1 MSQQADSLSP
11 MDTARVHV
19 NGPPQ
24 ARVDAEDAA
33 AGKPR
38 RSLKPLT
45 GLKTYLFRY
54 PRMLAAMLVA
64 IVLSAGSMLSVPMAV
79 RNMIDNGFSGVPG
92 GSIDR
97 YFIMLFLLGGLLALA
112 SSWRYYCVN
121 WLGERVVADIR
132 RDVFQHLA
140 ALSPAFFERTQS
152 GELMSRLT
160 ADTTQIKTASG
171 SAISQALRNLMM
183 LLGAFAMM
191 VITSPQLSMLVLVA
205 IPLIVL
211 PLMAYG
217 RSVRTLAR
225 NAQDT
230 LAEASAYAAENL
242 GAVRTMQAFTY
253 EGHVLAR
260 FSAAVDRSFDAAL
273 ARMRARSGLTAVVI
287 FLAFASVVGVLW
299 YGASEVVAGRMTGG
313 RLGQFVLYAL
323 FAAGAVAEL
332 SEVWGEVQQAAGAA
346 ERLMELLTV
355 EPDIR
360 SPANPVPLLALA
372 AGATKIGRLEFQDV
386 SFAYQGRG
394 EAKALHGISLT
405 IEPGETVAIVGPSGA
420 GKSTLFNLALRFY
433 DPQAG
438 RVLVDGVDAKAA
450 DLTELRQR
458 FAVVPQDI
466 ALFAE
471 TIAENIR
478 YGAAA
483 ASDDDVERAARAAQ
497 AHEFIAAL
505 PEGYATRIGERGLT
519 LSGGQR
525 QRIAVARAILRD
537 APILL
542 LDEATSALDGENEH
556 LLQQA
561 LEPLMRGRTTL
572 VIAHRLATVQRADRI
587 VVLDKGRIV
596 EQGTHQS
603 LVAAGGL
610 YRRLSELQ
618 FRVGETVPISERA
631 AE

>member
-1 MSQQADSLSP
+1 MSGAKANEASP
-11 MDTARVHV
+11 TD
-19 NGPPQ
+19 
-24 ARVDAEDAA
+24 
-33 AGKPR
+33 KPR
-38 RSLKPLT
+38 RSLKPLA
-45 GLKTYLFRY
+45 GLKSYLFRY
-54 PRMLAAMLVA
+54 PRMLAAMFVA
-64 IVLSAGSMLSVPMAV
+64 IVLSAGAMLSVPMAV
-79 RNMIDNGFSGVPG
+79 RNMIDNGFSGAPG
-92 GSIDR
+92 ASIDR
-97 YFIMLFLLGGLLALA
+97 YFIMLLLLGGLLALA
-112 SSWRYYCVN
+112 SSARFYCVN

-132 RDVFQHLA
+132 RDVFQHLS

-160 ADTTQIKTASG
+160 ADTTQIKSAAG

-183 LLGAFAMM
+183 LSGAFAMM
-191 VITSPQLSMLVLVA
+191 VITSPHLSMLVLVA

-230 LAEASAYAAENL
+230 LAEASSYAAENL

-355 EPDIR
+355 APEIQ
-360 SPANPVPLLALA
+360 SPATPVALPALSMGA
-372 AGATKIGRLEFQDV
+372 AKIGRLEFQDV
-386 SFAYQGRG
+386 VFAYQGRG
-394 EAKALHGISLT
+394 EPRHCTGISLA

-433 DPQAG
+433 DPQSG
-438 RVLVDGVDAKAA
+438 RVLIDGVDAKAA
-450 DLTELRQR
+450 DLTQLRQR
-458 FAVVPQDI
+458 FAIVPQDV

-478 YGAAA
+478 YGAAG
-483 ASDDDVERAARAAQ
+483 ASDADIERAARAAQ
-497 AHEFIAAL
+497 AHDVHYGAAGRL
-505 PEGYATRIGERGLT
+505 CDAHRR
-519 LSGGQR
+519 
-525 QRIAVARAILRD
+525 ARARPYRAGSANASPSP
-537 APILL
+537 APSC
-542 LDEATSALDGENEH
+542 AMHRSCCSTRRPARSTA
-556 LLQQA
+556 
-561 LEPLMRGRTTL
+561 RTNTCCNKRWS
-572 VIAHRLATVQRADRI
+572 H
-587 VVLDKGRIV
+587 
-596 EQGTHQS
+596 
-603 LVAAGGL
+603 
-610 YRRLSELQ
+610 
-618 FRVGETVPISERA
+618 
-631 AE
+631 